1 MAIVRKES
9 KQDPKIRWFD
19 EARFGMFVHF
29 GIYSQLGR
37 GEWVMY
43 EEDIPR
49 NRYEKLAETFNPT
62 EFDAEEWVSLA
73 RRAGARY
80 INLTAKH
87 HDGFCL
93 FDTDLTDFKVTNTP
107 FGRDIVGELA
117 EACHRR
123 KMPIILYYSQPDWHH
138 PNFVHR
144 KGAFKDLQ
152 TEQPDQEPDWPRYQG
167 YLEGQVEELVTGY
180 GRIDGIWFDGSH
192 KSERE
197 WRGKRL
203 YRLIKKHQPRAV
215 INDRARYGDFF
226 TPERSLPDDL
236 TGYMFEACQ
245 SIQVEHWGYAPDSP
259 LYSTSYLLESL
270 VRMAAAGGNYLLNVG
285 PGPDGKIP
293 GGQERRMAQIGEWL
307 RRNGDAIYG
316 TEACKLPERG
326 ILSTRRDNDLFIHLL
341 GWPESNE
348 LEIPGIR
355 NEPTGVRL
363 LDPSLK
369 LRAEA
374 LNGKLA
380 ISGLPPLPSRHG
392 PSVIALHFDAPP
404 DLRRAEPPKREVP
417 TIPLLAGGTN
427 RLRARDAL
435 LTGRGVKGHRLR
447 LRGTSGDDCI
457 SGWRAL
463 EQAAVWKV
471 KSGRENRY
479 RVSIEYSC
487 PEPYAGST
495 YTLNCRGNQLQGEI
509 RPTESF
515 DHFGTDELGSLTVPR
530 GSSDIVLRPE
540 HMPYAYI
547 FADVRALELVEER
560 G

>member
-1 MAIVRKES
+1 LAIVRTES
-9 KQDPKIRWFD
+9 KRDPRLRWFD
-19 EARFGMFVHF
+19 QARFGMFVHF

-49 NRYEKLAETFNPT
+49 HRYERLAESFNPT
-62 EFDAEEWVSLA
+62 EFDAGEWVSLA

-107 FGRDIVGELA
+107 FGRDLVGELV
-117 EACHRR
+117 EACHREG
-123 KMPIILYYSQPDWHH
+123 MPIILYYSQPDWHH

-152 TEQPDQEPDWPRYQG
+152 TEQPDQEPDWPRYQE
-167 YLEGQVEELVTGY
+167 YVEGQVEELVTGY

-203 YRLIKKHQPRAV
+203 YTLIKKHQPRAV
-215 INDRARYGDFF
+215 VNDRARHGDFF

-270 VRMAAAGGNYLLNVG
+270 IRMAAAGGNYLLNVG
-285 PGPDGKIP
+285 PGPDGRIP
-293 GGQERRMAQIGEWL
+293 TGQKERMIQIGDWL

-316 TEACKLPERG
+316 TEACKLPGRG
-326 ILSTRRDNDLFIHLL
+326 DLSTRRDNEVFIHLL
-341 GWPESNE
+341 SWPERNE
-348 LEIPGIR
+348 LEVPGIR
-355 NEPTGVRL
+355 NEPTRAHL
-363 LDPSLK
+363 LGESLR
-369 LRAEA
+369 LRAE
-374 LNGKLA
+374 LSDGKLR
-380 ISGLPPLPSRHG
+380 ISGLPPLPPGHG
-392 PSVIALHFDAPP
+392 PSVIALHFEGPP
-404 DLRRAEPPKREVP
+404 DLEMAEPPKREVP
-417 TIPLLAGGTN
+417 MIQLIADGTT
-427 RLRARDAL
+427 RLRARDAR

-447 LRGTSGDDCI
+447 LRPASGGNCI
-457 SGWRAL
+457 SGWGAL
-463 EQAAVWKV
+463 EQAALWKV
-471 KSGRENRY
+471 DSETGGRY
-479 RVSIEYSC
+479 RVCIEYSC

-495 YTLNCRGNQLQGEI
+495 FTLSCRGDELEGEI

-515 DHFGTDELGSLTVPR
+515 DRFGVYELGSLTIPSGR
-530 GSSDIVLRPE
+530 SDIILQAR

-547 FADVRALELVEER
+547 FADVKGLKLVADSR
-560 G
+560 